1 MILKKLNTLFTKVVY
16 AQDISPLR
24 EEEVAPYTNLGQILS
39 TAVQIS
45 LVIAGIIVLLMVILG
60 GIQYMTSGGDKEAA
74 QAAQKRITAALVGL
88 VIVVSTYAI
97 AIILEQVFGIQIVS
111 GINLPSAEHQ
121 IGK

>member
-1 MILKKLNTLFTKVVY
+1 MILKELNTLFTKVVY

-39 TAVQIS
+39 TAIQIA
-45 LVIAGIIVLLMVILG
+45 LVGAGIVVLLMVIWG

-74 QAAQKRITAALVGL
+74 QTAQKRITAALVGL
-88 VIVVSTYAI
+88 VIVVSAYAI
-97 AIILEQVFGIQIVS
+97 AVIVEQVFGIQIVS
-111 GINLPSAEHQ
+111 GINLPTAEHQ